1 VIDGTLRGEG
11 ATVNVEIRRRRF
23 ASVVGADIEFERIGT
38 GYLFTEGP
46 LWHPHERFLL
56 FTDIPG
62 NCINRWSREQ
72 GVTTF
77 RRPSQMANG
86 LTYDRRGRLIA
97 CEHATSRVTRTEPG
111 GAITVL
117 ASHFDRKALN
127 SPNDVVVKRDGA
139 IYFTDPPYGRV
150 EFYGVPRPQELTF
163 QGVYRLEPDGGALTL
178 LVDDF
183 DRPNGLCFSPD
194 ERRLFVNDT
203 NRGHI
208 RVFDVGPNGTL
219 TNGRVWAETQGE
231 GKGVPDGMKIDS
243 EGHLYCTGPG
253 GIHVFDPEAA
263 CLGVIRVPEDT
274 ANFTWGDD
282 DLRSLFIA
290 ASTSL
295 YRVRVQVPGRPVF

>member
-1 VIDGTLRGEG
+1 M
-11 ATVNVEIRRRRF
+11 NVEIRHRRF
-23 ASVVGADIEFERIGT
+23 GSVVGADIEFEQIGADH
-38 GYLFTEGP
+38 LFTEGP

-62 NCINRWSREQ
+62 NCIRRWSRDQ
-72 GVTTF
+72 GITTF
-77 RRPSQMANG
+77 RRPSNMANG

-111 GAITVL
+111 GDIDVL
-117 ASHFDRKALN
+117 ASHFDRKELN
-127 SPNDVVVKRDGA
+127 SPNDVVVKRDGG
-139 IYFTDPPYGRV
+139 IYFTDPPYGRGKSH
-150 EFYGVPRPQELTF
+150 GVPRPQELAF
-163 QGVYRLEPDGGALTL
+163 QGVYRIEPDGGPLTL

-183 DRPNGLCFSPD
+183 DRPNGLCFSLD

-203 NRGHI
+203 SRRHI
-208 RVFDVGPNGTL
+208 RVFDIGPNGTL
-219 TNGRVWAETQGE
+219 TNGRVWAETEGE

-243 EGHLYCTGPG
+243 EGYLYCTGPG
-253 GIHVFDPEAA
+253 GIHVFDPEAV

-290 ASTSL
+290 ASTSV
-295 YRVRVQVPGRPVF
+295 YRVRVRVPGRPVF